1 MGRAVGGQLAPLLA
15 YDVAVV
21 VVVAVGEDKYDYN
34 VDWERNGESSR
45 GSVGTPSGL

>member
-21 VVVAVGEDKYDYN
+21 VVVAVGEDKDYN
-34 VDWERNGESSR
+34 VDWARNGESSR
-45 GSVGTPSGL
+45 GSVDTPSG